1 MIAYSMCSCLYLIE
15 ELSEFLAAELDKVGS
30 SKEQKVMVSSY
41 CLS

>member
-1 MIAYSMCSCLYLIE
+1 MYSCLCLIE
-15 ELSEFLAAELDKVGS
+15 ELSEILAVELYRIGS